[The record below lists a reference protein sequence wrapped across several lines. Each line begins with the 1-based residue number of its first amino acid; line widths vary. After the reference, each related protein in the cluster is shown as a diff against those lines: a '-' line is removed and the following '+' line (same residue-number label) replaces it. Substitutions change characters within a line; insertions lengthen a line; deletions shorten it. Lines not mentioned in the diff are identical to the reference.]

1 MRILMCN
8 TFYYLRGGSERCTFD
23 LTALLEEQGHEV
35 IPFAMQ
41 HERNRPSPYDEYFV
55 SQVDFPTLL
64 REGKGLGPK
73 LQVAERT
80 IYSREAKQ
88 KIAALIDATQPDIA
102 HVHGI
107 AHEIS
112 PSIFSALRA
121 AKVPIVQTLHDYKV
135 VCPNTNFVSQGAVC
149 EACKGGHFYNVMR
162 RRCKRDSLAASVLAG
177 MEAYAHQAMG
187 AYTRNV
193 NLFIAP
199 SRFLRDKVV
208 EHGIRNEVV
217 ALPNFIH
224 VDRFQPTY
232 EAEQY
237 FVFAGRLVAVKGVK
251 TLLQAM
257 RMVNGG
263 KLYIAG
269 SGELEEELRQTIADY
284 KMDNVYLLGH
294 LDQTQL
300 TSLVQRATATIV
312 PSEWYENCP
321 MSVLESFACG
331 TPVIGARIGG
341 IPELVQEGRSG
352 HLFAAGD
359 ANQLAQAMQ
368 MMLDH
373 PDCVARMGRQARR
386 QVEAAHNPTTHYEQ
400 TLALYQRCLNT
411 TGLTQNAG

>member
-23 LTALLEEQGHEV
+23 LTDLLEAHGHAV
-35 IPFAMQ
+35 IPFAMHHPQ
-41 HERNRPSPYDEYFV
+41 NRPSPYADYFV
-55 SQVDFPTLL
+55 SHVDFPTLL
-64 REGKGLGPK
+64 RESKGIGTN

-88 KIAALIDATQPDIA
+88 KIAALIDATKPDVA

-121 AKVPIVQTLHDYKV
+121 ANVPIVQTLHDYKV
-135 VCPNTNFVSQGAVC
+135 VCPNTNFVSQGQVC
-149 EACKGGHFYNVMR
+149 EACKGGHFYQVMR

-177 MEAYAHQAMG
+177 IEAYVHSAMG
-187 AYTRNV
+187 IYGRNV
-193 NLFIAP
+193 NTFIAP

-208 EHGIRNEVV
+208 EHGIRNRVEF
-217 ALPNFIH
+217 LPNFLH
-224 VDRFQPTY
+224 VDSFTPCDT
-232 EAEQY
+232 ADDY
-237 FVFAGRLVAVKGVK
+237 FVFAGRLVAVKGVQ

-269 SGELEEELRQTIADY
+269 TGELEAELRQYIAEHKLDH
-284 KMDNVYLLGH
+284 VHLLGH
-294 LDQTQL
+294 LGKTEL
-300 TSLVQRATATIV
+300 TELVQRATATIV

-341 IPELVQEGRSG
+341 IPELVQEERSG
-352 HLFAAGD
+352 YLFTPGD
-359 ANQLAQAMQ
+359 ADELAQTMQ
-368 MMLDH
+368 KLLDQ
-373 PDCVARMGRQARR
+373 PTSAVQMGRQARE
-386 QVEAAHNPTTHYEQ
+386 QVERDHSPATHYAQ
-400 TLALYQRCLNT
+400 TMAIYQQLSKS
-411 TGLTQNAG
+411 